1 MLRAVK
7 LTLVGVQQG
16 QLAGQ
21 LPAAGRRLSFFGK
34 AQIPEAIG
42 VFTTDL
48 SGGTPQQW
56 TLQVAHVR
64 YLLDLEVASG
74 TYGMDTGN
82 VKPLERIAIF
92 FNFELS
98 EELGGGASVFSRAVA
113 QLGTRALNMAQGS
126 ASWLT
131 RNALRITHQWPLRLN
146 EDDTVSMSALG
157 LFKLFGGFLASVSID
172 FCAGK
177 VNPYTVHPAPLTLH
191 PTPSTL
197 HPAP

>member
-1 MLRAVK
+1 MRFFTRAPGPSGLRNPKWLLMLRAVK

-64 YLLDLEVASG
+64 YLLDLEVAWH
-74 TYGMDTGN
+74 
-82 VKPLERIAIF
+82 
-92 FNFELS
+92 
-98 EELGGGASVFSRAVA
+98 
-113 QLGTRALNMAQGS
+113 RALTA
-126 ASWLT
+126 WT
-131 RNALRITHQWPLRLN
+131 RET
-146 EDDTVSMSALG
+146 
-157 LFKLFGGFLASVSID
+157 
-172 FCAGK
+172 
-177 VNPYTVHPAPLTLH
+177 
-191 PTPSTL
+191 
-197 HPAP
+197 